1 MKGTFP
7 SRAHGPC
14 WCSLRTRVPFPAS
27 WESLSQRDLL
37 PPPHL
42 GLVCGFPVSRLALGL
57 GAGAALAS
65 SCAVTSR
72 TRRVPSLPFPSPWK
86 PGSPAGSVPGPRC
99 LDEHGTHGAGAS
111 PGAGPGAAEEGGRAG
126 PIPAV
131 GVTRGR
137 CLWCRCGTRRS
148 GSLWMNGSPGEIP
161 EGRRNF

>member
-1 MKGTFP
+1 MDPAGALSGLMSRFPPPGSHFP
-7 SRAHGPC
+7 SGI
-14 WCSLRTRVPFPAS
+14 CSL
-27 WESLSQRDLL
+27 
-37 PPPHL
+37 HL
-42 GLVCGFPVSRLALGL
+42 ISALFVVSRCPGWHWGSGQALL
-57 GAGAALAS
+57 WLP
-65 SCAVTSR
+65 AVLSHPEPG
-72 TRRVPSLPFPSPWK
+72 RVPSLPFPSPWK
-86 PGSPAGSVPGPRC
+86 PGSPAGSVPGPRR

-126 PIPAV
+126 PVSVA